1 MDGATQE
8 VLLTTRETRHVWDL
22 LDDYIAGPEFRRLS
36 ASTRAE
42 YARVSAY
49 VSDHAG
55 YVALDKLRR
64 PLIRDLRDR
73 WAKDGHRAATM
84 RLQLL
89 KNACRPAMED
99 EILPLNLFAGL
110 NRVKSPGRST
120 EPHPIW
126 KPEELAEVIGA
137 CSHMPGLVRAVG
149 LARYGGF
156 RRDDLCR
163 IPASAR
169 VVEGGRVRYRWR
181 SGKSAI
187 GIEHLEDPRL
197 TDLLARTPAGAL
209 TVAYNRRGEVWH
221 PRQLSQALARV
232 LQRLDA
238 KGKVRPGLTWHG
250 LRHTRGVELAEAGCS
265 DAIIMAQ
272 LGHTTDRSAQIYR
285 RQASRKRLGDVGQ
298 ELVDARV
305 AHRPIPEQ
313 PFAAFGLLEPIP
325 L

>member
-1 MDGATQE
+1 M
-8 VLLTTRETRHVWDL
+8 LLTSLTKKQVWDL
-22 LDDYIAGPEFRRLS
+22 LDDYIASPEFRRLS
-36 ASTRAE
+36 VSTRAE
-42 YARVSAY
+42 YARVSGY
-49 VSDHAG
+49 LGNQVG
-55 YVALDKLRR
+55 YVALDQLRR

-73 WAKDGHRAATM
+73 WATDGHRAATL

-89 KNACRPAMED
+89 KNACRPMIED
-99 EILPLNLFAGL
+99 EVLPLNLFTGL
-110 NRVKSPGRST
+110 CRVKGRGRCA
-120 EPHPIW
+120 EPHPVW
-126 KPEELAEVIGA
+126 KPEELAEVMDG
-137 CSHMPGLVRAVG
+137 CSHMPGLVRAVA

-163 IPASAR
+163 IPTSAR
-169 VVEGGRVRYRWR
+169 ILEGDRIRYQWR

-197 TDLLARTPAGAL
+197 TDLLDVRTSSGAP
-209 TVAYNRRGEVWH
+209 TIAYNRRGEVWR

-232 LQRLDA
+232 LQRLEA

-285 RQASRKRLGDVGQ
+285 RQASRRRLGDVGQ
-298 ELVDARV
+298 QLIDASVHQGPMTNQPTGDFRYTSPD
-305 AHRPIPEQ
+305 RP
-313 PFAAFGLLEPIP
+313 
-325 L
+325 